1 MPRRS
6 NRGTSDTVFLQNAVK
21 TLVANIRFAS
31 VDSPVKTLVVTS
43 SIPNEGKSTISIEL
57 ARALA
62 AGGKDVLIVEGDLR
76 RRTLA
81 GVLGAHPRNGI
92 YSVLSGQA
100 ALDEAVVAVGG
111 KSSLWFLDA
120 EPHIPNPVDIF
131 SSRRFHRFV
140 DSLRRTYD
148 YVIFDT
154 PPLSTFVDA
163 AVLGSVA
170 DGTLLVVREDFVK
183 REDLISSYDQLRKA
197 EANVIGAVLNY
208 CDTKRGDYYYSYYD
222 QGSAQAG
229 EKGGERVGLVGI
241 VSPRAGEDGREL
253 GGERDIVPRDLAH
266 HLVAR
271 GAQLGASVAVE
282 DVALCRVEVA
292 AAHEGLLHEVLDL
305 LDARSVLEASLHVS
319 EDRRK
324 LLARGDGAPVRKGP
338 GHGRDDLLAVIALH
352 ASVPLH
358 YVHGV
363 SRLSLWHLPSCGR

>member
-6 NRGTSDTVFLQNAVK
+6 NRGTNDTVFLQNAVK

-31 VDSPVKTLVVTS
+31 VDNPVKTLVVTS

-62 AGGKDVLIVEGDLR
+62 AGGKDVLVVEGDLR

-81 GVLGAHPRNGI
+81 GMLGVHPRNGI
-92 YSVLSGQA
+92 YSVLSGQV
-100 ALDEAVVAVGG
+100 ALDEAVVSVGG

-183 REDLISSYDQLRKA
+183 REDLVASYDQLRKA

-208 CDTKRGDYYYSYYD
+208 CDTKRGDYYYSYYE
-222 QGSAQAG
+222 QSAAQAG
-229 EKGGERVGLVGI
+229 EK
-241 VSPRAGEDGREL
+241 
-253 GGERDIVPRDLAH
+253 DL
-266 HLVAR
+266 
-271 GAQLGASVAVE
+271 
-282 DVALCRVEVA
+282 
-292 AAHEGLLHEVLDL
+292 
-305 LDARSVLEASLHVS
+305 
-319 EDRRK
+319 
-324 LLARGDGAPVRKGP
+324 GAPVITRAAAEPESAAAQSSDSGL
-338 GHGRDDLLAVIALH
+338 R
-352 ASVPLH
+352 PLPQNARISPDSTAQFLSGTH
-358 YVHGV
+358 YQAR
-363 SRLSLWHLPSCGR
+363 SYEDE

>member
-1 MPRRS
+1 MSRRS

-21 TLVANIRFAS
+21 TLAANIRFAS
-31 VDSPVKTLVVTS
+31 VDNPIKTLVVTS
-43 SIPNEGKSTISIEL
+43 SIPNEGKSTISVEL

-81 GVLGAHPRNGI
+81 GMLGVHPRHGV
-92 YSVLSGQA
+92 YGVLSGQV
-100 ALDEAVVAVGG
+100 ALDEAAVSVGG
-111 KSSLWFLDA
+111 KSNLWFLDA

-183 REDLISSYDQLRKA
+183 REDLVASYDQLRKA

-208 CDTKRGDYYYSYYD
+208 CDTKRGDYYYSYYK
-222 QGSAQAG
+222 QGAAQAG
-229 EKGGERVGLVGI
+229 EK
-241 VSPRAGEDGREL
+241 D
-253 GGERDIVPRDLAH
+253 
-266 HLVAR
+266 
-271 GAQLGASVAVE
+271 
-282 DVALCRVEVA
+282 
-292 AAHEGLLHEVLDL
+292 
-305 LDARSVLEASLHVS
+305 LDAPVISRAPAEPEPAPTSALRDSGLRPLPQDARIAPDSTAQFLSGTHYQPRSY
-319 EDRRK
+319 EDE
-324 LLARGDGAPVRKGP
+324 
-338 GHGRDDLLAVIALH
+338 
-352 ASVPLH
+352 
-358 YVHGV
+358 
-363 SRLSLWHLPSCGR
+363 

>member
-31 VDSPVKTLVVTS
+31 VDNPVKTLVVTS

-76 RRTLA
+76 RRTL
-81 GVLGAHPRNGI
+81 
-92 YSVLSGQA
+92 
-100 ALDEAVVAVGG
+100 
-111 KSSLWFLDA
+111 A

-222 QGSAQAG
+222 QGSAKAG
-229 EKGGERVGLVGI
+229 EK
-241 VSPRAGEDGREL
+241 
-253 GGERDIVPRDLAH
+253 DLDAP
-266 HLVAR
+266 VISR
-271 GAQLGASVAVE
+271 
-282 DVALCRVEVA
+282 A
-292 AAHEGLLHEVLDL
+292 AAEPEL
-305 LDARSVLEASLHVS
+305 
-319 EDRRK
+319 
-324 LLARGDGAPVRKGP
+324 
-338 GHGRDDLLAVIALH
+338 
-352 ASVPLH
+352 ASVPEPQDSGLRPLPQDARVAPDSTAQFLAGTH
-358 YVHGV
+358 YQPR
-363 SRLSLWHLPSCGR
+363 SYEDE

>member
-6 NRGTSDTVFLQNAVK
+6 NRGTNDTVFLLNAVK

-31 VDSPVKTLVVTS
+31 VDNPVKTIVVTS

-81 GVLGAHPRNGI
+81 GMLGVHPRNGI
-92 YSVLSGQA
+92 YSVLSGQV
-100 ALDEAVVAVGG
+100 ALDEAVVSVGG

-183 REDLISSYDQLRKA
+183 REDLVASYDQLRKA
-197 EANVIGAVLNY
+197 EANVIGAVLNC
-208 CDTKRGDYYYSYYD
+208 CDTKRGDYYYSYYE
-222 QGSAQAG
+222 QGAAQAG
-229 EKGGERVGLVGI
+229 EKDLDAPVI
-241 VSPRAGEDGREL
+241 SRAPAEPEPAPTPA
-253 GGERDIVPRDLAH
+253 PRD
-266 HLVAR
+266 
-271 GAQLGASVAVE
+271 S
-282 DVALCRVEVA
+282 
-292 AAHEGLLHEVLDL
+292 GLRPLPQ
-305 LDARSVLEASLHVS
+305 DARIAPDSTAQFLSGTHYQPRS
-319 EDRRK
+319 YEDE
-324 LLARGDGAPVRKGP
+324 
-338 GHGRDDLLAVIALH
+338 
-352 ASVPLH
+352 
-358 YVHGV
+358 
-363 SRLSLWHLPSCGR
+363 

>member
-6 NRGTSDTVFLQNAVK
+6 NRGTNDTVFLQNAVK

-31 VDSPVKTLVVTS
+31 VDNPVKTLVVTS

-62 AGGKDVLIVEGDLR
+62 AGGKDVLVVEGDLR

-81 GVLGAHPRNGI
+81 GMLGVHPRNGI
-92 YSVLSGQA
+92 YSVLSGQV
-100 ALDEAVVAVGG
+100 ALDEAVVSVGG

-183 REDLISSYDQLRKA
+183 REDLVASYDQLRKA

-208 CDTKRGDYYYSYYD
+208 CDTKRGDYYYSYYE
-222 QGSAQAG
+222 QGAAQAG
-229 EKGGERVGLVGI
+229 EK
-241 VSPRAGEDGREL
+241 D
-253 GGERDIVPRDLAH
+253 
-266 HLVAR
+266 
-271 GAQLGASVAVE
+271 
-282 DVALCRVEVA
+282 
-292 AAHEGLLHEVLDL
+292 
-305 LDARSVLEASLHVS
+305 LDAPIISRAPAEPEPVPAPTPQDSGLRPLPQDARIAPDSTAQFLS
-319 EDRRK
+319 GTRYQPGRYEDE
-324 LLARGDGAPVRKGP
+324 
-338 GHGRDDLLAVIALH
+338 
-352 ASVPLH
+352 
-358 YVHGV
+358 
-363 SRLSLWHLPSCGR
+363 

>member
-31 VDSPVKTLVVTS
+31 VDNPVKTLVVTS

-140 DSLRRTYD
+140 DSLRRSYD

-222 QGSAQAG
+222 QGSAKAG
-229 EKGGERVGLVGI
+229 EK
-241 VSPRAGEDGREL
+241 D
-253 GGERDIVPRDLAH
+253 
-266 HLVAR
+266 
-271 GAQLGASVAVE
+271 
-282 DVALCRVEVA
+282 
-292 AAHEGLLHEVLDL
+292 
-305 LDARSVLEASLHVS
+305 LDA
-319 EDRRK
+319 
-324 LLARGDGAPVRKGP
+324 PVISR
-338 GHGRDDLLAVIALH
+338 AVAEPEL
-352 ASVPLH
+352 ASVPEPQDSGLRPLPQDARVAPDSTAQFLAGTH
-358 YVHGV
+358 YQPR
-363 SRLSLWHLPSCGR
+363 SYEDE

>member
-6 NRGTSDTVFLQNAVK
+6 NRGTNDTVILQNAVK

-31 VDSPVKTLVVTS
+31 VDNPVKTLVVTS

-81 GVLGAHPRNGI
+81 GMLGAHPRNGI
-92 YSVLSGQA
+92 YSVLSGQV

-183 REDLISSYDQLRKA
+183 REDLVASYDQLRKA

-208 CDTKRGDYYYSYYD
+208 CDTKRGDYYYSYYE
-222 QGSAQAG
+222 QSAAQAG
-229 EKGGERVGLVGI
+229 EK
-241 VSPRAGEDGREL
+241 D
-253 GGERDIVPRDLAH
+253 
-266 HLVAR
+266 
-271 GAQLGASVAVE
+271 
-282 DVALCRVEVA
+282 
-292 AAHEGLLHEVLDL
+292 
-305 LDARSVLEASLHVS
+305 LDAPVISR
-319 EDRRK
+319 
-324 LLARGDGAPVRKGP
+324 APVEPEPAPAPAPQDSGLRPLPQDARIAP
-338 GHGRDDLLAVIALH
+338 GSTAQFLSGTRYQPGRYEDE
-352 ASVPLH
+352 
-358 YVHGV
+358 
-363 SRLSLWHLPSCGR
+363 

>member
-31 VDSPVKTLVVTS
+31 VDNPVKTLVVTS

-120 EPHIPNPVDIF
+120 EPHIPSPVDIF

-183 REDLISSYDQLRKA
+183 LRKA
-197 EANVIGAVLNY
+197 EANVIGAVLNC

-222 QGSAQAG
+222 QGPAQAG
-229 EKGGERVGLVGI
+229 EK
-241 VSPRAGEDGREL
+241 
-253 GGERDIVPRDLAH
+253 DLDAP
-266 HLVAR
+266 VISR
-271 GAQLGASVAVE
+271 
-282 DVALCRVEVA
+282 A
-292 AAHEGLLHEVLDL
+292 AAEPELASAPEPQGSGLRPLPQ
-305 LDARSVLEASLHVS
+305 DARVAPDSTAQFLAGTHYQPRSY
-319 EDRRK
+319 EDE
-324 LLARGDGAPVRKGP
+324 
-338 GHGRDDLLAVIALH
+338 
-352 ASVPLH
+352 
-358 YVHGV
+358 
-363 SRLSLWHLPSCGR
+363 